1 MIIRSWLGKDK
12 IQCVTKPKLNL
23 PKSKLR
29 LKGFDMTVNLLYQPI
44 FSLQLEIQ
52 LTQGRMTNPQEK

>member
-12 IQCVTKPKLNL
+12 IQSVTIPKPNL

-52 LTQGRMTNPQEK
+52 LTQDRMTNPQEK